1 MARFIGE
8 YLRPGKRRKKAPS
21 HSMEFPIREAGHC
34 PSRKHFFSRPDDHRV
49 DESRPDRRM
58 SWRGFFDKLK

>member
-21 HSMEFPIREAGHC
+21 HSMEFPIREVAI
-34 PSRKHFFSRPDDHRV
+34 SLARNFFSRGQHDHRV
-49 DESRPDRRM
+49 DENRPDRRM
-58 SWRGFFDKLK
+58 SRRGFFDKL